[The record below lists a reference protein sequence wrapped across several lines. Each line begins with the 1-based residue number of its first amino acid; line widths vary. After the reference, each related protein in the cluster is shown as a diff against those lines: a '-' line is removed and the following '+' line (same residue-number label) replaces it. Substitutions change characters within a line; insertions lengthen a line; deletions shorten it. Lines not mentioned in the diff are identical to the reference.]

1 MGLQIFEEILRKT
14 PFSLKG
20 GLDKWIAPPQIER
33 TLKPTGLGFLSFF

>member
-20 GLDKWIAPPQIER
+20 GLDKWIAP
-33 TLKPTGLGFLSFF
+33 TAN